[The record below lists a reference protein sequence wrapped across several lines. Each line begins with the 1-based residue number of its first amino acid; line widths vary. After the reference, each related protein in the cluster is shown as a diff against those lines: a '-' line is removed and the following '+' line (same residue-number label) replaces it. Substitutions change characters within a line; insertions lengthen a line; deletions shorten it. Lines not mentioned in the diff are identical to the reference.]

1 MLRVKSTQN
10 IIHTNSFLHY
20 GKFFNQ
26 FSSGIHNFCIFKRSL
41 YLLLK
46 KKKYFKM
53 LVIIVKAIWP
63 YWIIQKKHRRK
74 VITK

>member
-46 KKKYFKM
+46 KKKILQDVGNYCESYM
-53 LVIIVKAIWP
+53 AILDHTKETS
-63 YWIIQKKHRRK
+63 QKSDN
-74 VITK
+74 